1 MVMRPSTLAEIPASA
16 WAPPPAG
23 FKVVLMT
30 RPDRAGRI
38 AGDFEAEIEESR
50 RPFRIASP
58 GALVIGFEKY
68 RRFTAPLP
76 PGLRLEGW
84 RVSEALTANPSATV
98 GLVAGDLRDVP
109 KESGLL
115 NRGFDRVPSL
125 YCVGSDAGHGGMASL
140 PPEGQAV
147 GLGSFNRRDLVEGSE
162 LWAVIEELLAAG
174 FTPEDLDLFSSSP
187 KVTSVALPA
196 CALEIVTK
204 AHKAM
209 RPRETEDLMRSL
221 AGKLKRWAKT
231 DLTSPFAVALFDEA
245 VTNAVAGAK
254 PSELPALVGRLL
266 PTASAEA
273 AGAEK

>member
-1 MVMRPSTLAEIPASA
+1 MVMRPSTLAEIPGSA

-84 RVSEALTANPSATV
+84 RVSEALSVNPSATV
-98 GLVAGDLRDVP
+98 GLVAGDLRDIP
-109 KESGLL
+109 KEPGLL

-147 GLGSFNRRDLVEGSE
+147 GLASFNRRDLVEGPES
-162 LWAVIEELLAAG
+162 LGSHRGAA
-174 FTPEDLDLFSSSP
+174 
-187 KVTSVALPA
+187 
-196 CALEIVTK
+196 
-204 AHKAM
+204 
-209 RPRETEDLMRSL
+209 R
-221 AGKLKRWAKT
+221 
-231 DLTSPFAVALFDEA
+231 
-245 VTNAVAGAK
+245 
-254 PSELPALVGRLL
+254 GRLH
-266 PTASAEA
+266 T
-273 AGAEK
+273 